1 MSKEAQKVLKVFLLA
16 FIAVILLK
24 ILGVAINVIV
34 SVGIPLLI
42 IYALY
47 KILIKKEDIFGDY
60 LG

>member
-16 FIAVILLK
+16 FIAVVLLK

>member
-16 FIAVILLK
+16 FIAVVLLK

-47 KILIKKEDIFGDY
+47 KILIKKEDIFGDFF
-60 LG
+60 G